1 MKKLEAKY
9 EGKVLGLGEV
19 MLRLTPPGYEKI
31 IQANSFSATYAGGE
45 ANVICSLSMF
55 GHDTKFVT
63 KLPDNKL
70 GEKVIK
76 DLRSFGVDTKDI
88 ITGEG
93 RLGIYFLEQGM
104 GLRNTDVI
112 YDRKYSAISMAKEDE
127 FDIDKI
133 LEDATNSKTAEMNNY
148 KKIAE
153 TYRYRII
160 CVDMTDVPIEECKK
174 RNIIVS
180 YDSNFRAK
188 LWSLEDARQFMLEIL
203 PYVDIAFL
211 GILDFKNIL
220 LYDIPTE
227 SFEENLKILY
237 KKLFEK
243 YPNLKFASST
253 RRKVNSVNN
262 NSLKGYLFDG
272 ENVNKSKEYT
282 FDILDRVGG
291 GDSFTAGILHGLLN
305 QMTCEETVEF
315 ATCASVLK
323 HSISGDMNLVSEKDI
338 KSLMMS
344 GVENINR

>member
-19 MLRLTPPGYEKI
+19 MLRLTPPSYEKI

-133 LEDATNSKTAEMNNY
+133 LEDVKLLHISGINPALSDDLKNTTLKLV
-148 KKIAE
+148 K
-153 TYRYRII
+153 
-160 CVDMTDVPIEECKK
+160 ECKK

-220 LYDIPTE
+220 LYDIPPE

-243 YPNLKFASST
+243 YPNLKYAAST
-253 RRKVNSVNN
+253 KRTVNSINN
-262 NSLKGYLFDG
+262 NTLQGYLFNG
-272 ENVNKSKEYT
+272 NKLFKSNSYT

-291 GDSFTAGILHGLLN
+291 GDAFTAGILHGILSDMKN
-305 QMTCEETVEF
+305 ERIIEF
-315 ATCASVLK
+315 GTCASALK
-323 HSISGDMNLVSEKDI
+323 HSIIGDI
-338 KSLMMS
+338 
-344 GVENINR
+344 NIIDEDTINSFIDDGLCNVKR